1 MRRVN
6 TAEKHAVHGFSQ
18 IELTNWLLNNLSQ
31 FNLKP
36 TTKLVLLY
44 LSGCYNPKHA
54 DVFPK
59 QKTIA
64 LQMGISEAS
73 VIRAIQELHK
83 EGLIIS
89 ERKYTNRYKFTSRI
103 LNLGGMVE
111 CFSEDNKMQVANSQ
125 NEILETSNLQPPCNR
140 TKREQIKEQTDRK
153 KTFCSFGSE
162 KENKGGNVYLFQS
175 EEDRILEEYAIKH
188 GAKKV
193 KAYVNKLKSSGSA
206 AKIIKEYKKK
216 GWYTQRAISDMR
228 QTKELLKS
236 YDENAKTA
244 KNVTNEDREL
254 WIKLGEKLGK
264 NKNSDS

>member
-6 TAEKHAVHGFSQ
+6 TAEKHAVHGVSQ
-18 IELTNWLLNNLSQ
+18 IELTNFLLNNLSQ

-103 LNLGGMVE
+103 LNLGAVVE
-111 CFSEDNKMQVANSQ
+111 SFSEPNKMQVENSQ
-125 NEILETSNLQPPCNR
+125 NERLETCNLQPPCI
-140 TKREQIKEQTDRK
+140 EQKEEQKIEQTVCK
-153 KTFCSFGSE
+153 KSSSVEE
-162 KENKGGNVYLFQS
+162 KNRGGNVYLFQS

-188 GAKKV
+188 GAINV
-193 KAYVNKLKSSGSA
+193 KAYINTLKSSGSA
-206 AKIIKEYKKK
+206 KKIIREYKKK
-216 GWYTQRAISDMR
+216 KWCAHRAAYEIQQTQTLINEQAELKKTR
-228 QTKELLKS
+228 QDFCNSEAMLNFARKHGLK
-236 YDENAKTA
+236 
-244 KNVTNEDREL
+244 
-254 WIKLGEKLGK
+254 
-264 NKNSDS
+264 

>member
-1 MRRVN
+1 MRRGT

-111 CFSEDNKMQVANSQ
+111 CFSEDNKMQVENSQ

-153 KTFCSFGSE
+153 KTNCSLGGE
-162 KENKGGNVYLFQS
+162 KENKGGNVYLIQS

-188 GAKKV
+188 NAINV
-193 KAYVNKLKSSGSA
+193 KAYINTLKSTGSA
-206 AKIIKEYKKK
+206 KKIIREYTKKR
-216 GWYTQRAISDMR
+216 WYTQRAAYDICE
-228 QTKELLKS
+228 TKELLKS

-254 WIKLGEKLGK
+254 WIKLGEKFR
-264 NKNSDS
+264 NK

>member
-18 IELTNWLLNNLSQ
+18 IKLTNWLLNNLSQ

-64 LQMGISEAS
+64 LQMGISERS
-73 VIRAIQELHK
+73 VISAIQELHK
-83 EGLIIS
+83 EGLVIS

-111 CFSEDNKMQVANSQ
+111 DLFEPE
-125 NEILETSNLQPPCNR
+125 EIAEEKCKNYSKETEKFAPPCNR
-140 TKREQIKEQTDRK
+140 TIREQEKEQTVSKKSSPVEEKDR
-153 KTFCSFGSE
+153 
-162 KENKGGNVYLFQS
+162 GGNVYLIQC

-188 GAKKV
+188 GARNV
-193 KAYVNKLKSSGSA
+193 KAYINTLKSSGSA
-206 AKIIKEYKKK
+206 KKIIREYKTKK
-216 GWYTQRAISDMR
+216 WYTHRAACDI
-228 QTKELLKS
+228 QETQNLIKQQAELEKTKELFCDSEAMLNFAKKHGLK
-236 YDENAKTA
+236 K
-244 KNVTNEDREL
+244 
-254 WIKLGEKLGK
+254 
-264 NKNSDS
+264 

>member
-18 IELTNWLLNNLSQ
+18 IKLTNWLLNNLSQ

-64 LQMGISEAS
+64 LQMGISERS
-73 VIRAIQELHK
+73 VISAIQELHK
-83 EGLIIS
+83 EGLVIS

-103 LNLGGMVE
+103 LNLGAME
-111 CFSEDNKMQVANSQ
+111 EDF
-125 NEILETSNLQPPCNR
+125 LQPEEISEEKSKFCSRESENFAPACNR
-140 TKREQIKEQTDRK
+140 TIREHIKEQTEID
-153 KTFCSFGSE
+153 KTNNSPVE
-162 KENKGGNVYLFQS
+162 KENRGGNVYLIQS
-175 EEDRILEEYAIKH
+175 EEDRILEEYALKH
-188 GAKKV
+188 GAIKV
-193 KAYVNKLKSSGSA
+193 KAYINTLKSSGSA
-206 AKIIKEYKKK
+206 KKIIREYKAKK
-216 GWYTQRAISDMR
+216 WCEQRAINDMR
-228 QTKELLKS
+228 ETKELLKS

-244 KNVTNEDREL
+244 KLITDNDRVT
-254 WIKLGEKLGK
+254 WIKLREKWGK
-264 NKNSDS
+264 K

>member
-1 MRRVN
+1 MRRGN

-111 CFSEDNKMQVANSQ
+111 CFSEDNKMQVENSQ
-125 NEILETSNLQPPCNR
+125 NEILETSKLLPPCNR
-140 TKREQIKEQTDRK
+140 TKREHIKEQTEID
-153 KTFCSFGSE
+153 KTKSSLGSQ
-162 KENKGGNVYLFQS
+162 KENKGGNVYLIQS

-188 GAKKV
+188 GARNV
-193 KAYVNKLKSSGSA
+193 KAYINTLKSTGSA
-206 AKIIKEYKKK
+206 KKIIREYTKKR
-216 GWYTQRAISDMR
+216 WYTQRAAYDICE
-228 QTKELLKS
+228 TKELLRS

-254 WIKLGEKLGK
+254 WIKLGEKFRK
-264 NKNSDS
+264 K

>member
-6 TAEKHAVHGFSQ
+6 TAEKHAGHGISQ
-18 IELTNWLLNNLSQ
+18 IELTNFLLNNLSQ

-111 CFSEDNKMQVANSQ
+111 DFSEANKMQVENSQ
-125 NEILETSNLQPPCNR
+125 NERLETCNLQPPCI
-140 TKREQIKEQTDRK
+140 EQKEEQKIEQTVSK
-153 KTFCSFGSE
+153 KCSPVE
-162 KENKGGNVYLFQS
+162 KEKNRGGNVYLFQS
-175 EEDRILEEYAIKH
+175 EENRILEDYAIKH
-188 GAKKV
+188 GARNV
-193 KAYVNKLKSSGSA
+193 KAYINTLKSSGSA
-206 AKIIKEYKKK
+206 KKIIREYKTKK
-216 GWYTQRAISDMR
+216 WYAHRAACDIQETQNLIKEQTELSK
-228 QTKELLKS
+228 TKEDFFESEAMLNFAKKHGLK
-236 YDENAKTA
+236 
-244 KNVTNEDREL
+244 
-254 WIKLGEKLGK
+254 
-264 NKNSDS
+264 

>member
-1 MRRVN
+1 MRQGN
-6 TAEKHAVHGFSQ
+6 LAERHAAHGVSQ
-18 IELTNWLLNNLSQ
+18 IKLTNFLLNNLSQ

-111 CFSEDNKMQVANSQ
+111 DFSQSNNMQVKNSQ
-125 NEILETSNLQPPCNR
+125 NVSSETSNLQAHNIEQE
-140 TKREQIKEQTDRK
+140 KEQIKEQT
-153 KTFCSFGSE
+153 E
-162 KENKGGNVYLFQS
+162 VNKGGNVYLFQS
-175 EEDRILEEYAIKH
+175 EEDRILEEYAKKH
-188 GAKKV
+188 GARNV
-193 KAYVNKLKSSGSA
+193 KAYINTLKSSGSA
-206 AKIIKEYKKK
+206 KRIIREYKAKNFCK
-216 GWYTQRAISDMR
+216 QRALCDIR
-228 QTKELLKS
+228 ATQELLKQ
-236 YDENAKTA
+236 YREI
-244 KNVTNEDREL
+244 KNNSVPAETSDA
-254 WIKLGEKLGK
+254 WVQFGK
-264 NKNSDS
+264 KFGKR

>member
-1 MRRVN
+1 MNQGNV
-6 TAEKHAVHGFSQ
+6 AENHVAHGVSQ
-18 IELTNWLLNNLSQ
+18 IKLTNFLLNNLSQ

-111 CFSEDNKMQVANSQ
+111 GFFETNNMQVENSQ
-125 NEILETSNLQPPCNR
+125 KVISETSKLQAPCIEQ
-140 TKREQIKEQTDRK
+140 KREQIIEQTDRN
-153 KTFCSFGSE
+153 KTKRSLGGE
-162 KENKGGNVYLFQS
+162 KENKGGNVYLIQS

-188 GAKKV
+188 GARNV
-193 KAYVNKLKSSGSA
+193 KAYINTLKSTGSA
-206 AKIIKEYKKK
+206 KKIIREYTKKR
-216 GWYTQRAISDMR
+216 WFTQRAAYNIDETR
-228 QTKELLKS
+228 ALLKS
-236 YDENAKTA
+236 YDDNAKTA
-244 KNVTNEDREL
+244 KLITDEDRSAWL
-254 WIKLGEKLGK
+254 KIGEKLGR

>member
-6 TAEKHAVHGFSQ
+6 TAEKHAAHGFSQ

-73 VIRAIQELHK
+73 VIRAIQELHE

-89 ERKYTNRYKFTSRI
+89 ERKYTNRYRFTSRI

-111 CFSEDNKMQVANSQ
+111 DFSEANKMQVENSQ
-125 NEILETSNLQPPCNR
+125 NERLETSNLQPPCIEQ
-140 TKREQIKEQTDRK
+140 KEEQIKEQTDK
-153 KTFCSFGSE
+153 VF
-162 KENKGGNVYLFQS
+162 KGGNVYLFQS

-188 GAKKV
+188 GARNV
-193 KAYVNKLKSSGSA
+193 KAYINTLKSSGSA
-206 AKIIKEYKKK
+206 KKIIREYKAKNRS
-216 GWYTQRAISDMR
+216 TQQAICNILA
-228 QTKELLKS
+228 TKELLKS
-236 YDENAKTA
+236 YNENAELA
-244 KNVTNEDREL
+244 KHITDEDRNA
-254 WIKLGEKLGK
+254 WIKLGQKFGQK
-264 NKNSDS
+264 

>member
-1 MRRVN
+1 MN
-6 TAEKHAVHGFSQ
+6 TAKKHAGHAIKQV
-18 IELTNWLLNNLSQ
+18 ELLNYLLNNLQQ

-44 LSGCYNPKHA
+44 LAGCYNPKHA

-103 LNLGGMVE
+103 LNLGAMVE
-111 CFSEDNKMQVANSQ
+111 DFSEANKMQVENSQ
-125 NEILETSNLQPPCNR
+125 NERLETCNLQPPCI
-140 TKREQIKEQTDRK
+140 EQKEEHIKEQTD
-153 KTFCSFGSE
+153 
-162 KENKGGNVYLFQS
+162 KEIKGGNVYLIQS

-188 GAKKV
+188 GARNV
-193 KAYVNKLKSSGSA
+193 KAYVNTLKSSGSA
-206 AKIIKEYKKK
+206 KKIIREYNAKK
-216 GWYTQRAISDMR
+216 WYTQQAISAMR
-228 QTKELLKS
+228 ETKKLIKS
-236 YDENAKTA
+236 YDEDAKAAEMITD
-244 KNVTNEDREL
+244 NDRDV
-254 WIKLGEKLGK
+254 WIKLGQKLGK
-264 NKNSDS
+264 K

>member
-6 TAEKHAVHGFSQ
+6 TAEKHATHGVSQ
-18 IELTNWLLNNLSQ
+18 IKLTNFLLNNLSQ

-103 LNLGGMVE
+103 LNLEGMVE
-111 CFSEDNKMQVANSQ
+111 DFSEANKMQIENSQ
-125 NEILETSNLQPPCNR
+125 KAILETSNLQPPCI
-140 TKREQIKEQTDRK
+140 EQKEEQKIEQTVSK
-153 KTFCSFGSE
+153 KCSPVE
-162 KENKGGNVYLFQS
+162 KEKNRGGNVYLFQN
-175 EEDRILEEYAIKH
+175 EEDRILEEYARSR
-188 GAKKV
+188 AKKSV
-193 KAYVNKLKSSGSA
+193 EGYIKRLKESGSA
-206 AKIIKEYKKK
+206 AKIIREYRTKK
-216 GWYTQRAISDMR
+216 WYRHRAACDIQETQKLIKQQSELEK
-228 QTKELLKS
+228 TKE
-236 YDENAKTA
+236 AF
-244 KNVTNEDREL
+244 
-254 WIKLGEKLGK
+254 
-264 NKNSDS
+264 SDSEAMLWFAKKHGLKK

>member
-1 MRRVN
+1 MKQGNV
-6 TAEKHAVHGFSQ
+6 AEKHAVHGISQ
-18 IELTNWLLNNLSQ
+18 IKLTNYLLNNLSQ

-64 LQMGISEAS
+64 HQMGISEAS

-111 CFSEDNKMQVANSQ
+111 GFSEANKMQVANSQ
-125 NEILETSNLQPPCNR
+125 NERLETCKLQAPCI
-140 TKREQIKEQTDRK
+140 EQKEKQKIEQTEIIR
-153 KTFCSFGSE
+153 
-162 KENKGGNVYLFQS
+162 GGNVYLFQS

-188 GAKKV
+188 GARNV
-193 KAYVNKLKSSGSA
+193 KAYINTLKSSGSA
-206 AKIIKEYKKK
+206 KKIIREYKTKRWYAHRAACDIQETQNLIKQQSELEKTKTDFFESEAMLNFAKK
-216 GWYTQRAISDMR
+216 HG
-228 QTKELLKS
+228 LK
-236 YDENAKTA
+236 K
-244 KNVTNEDREL
+244 
-254 WIKLGEKLGK
+254 
-264 NKNSDS
+264 